1 MKFNFNFNLP
11 HLPNKSE
18 WERIVRKHTDLLKD
32 DVIITIVTKNPKNR
46 DIEKDANSNLKF
58 PCYKVELKKEGEYWK
73 FSMYLHMLPAYNQNM
88 LYMTIDKD
96 PVTRKHYPDR
106 IIGVE
111 VMPKKP
117 EVKPDAEKG

>member
-1 MKFNFNFNLP
+1 
-11 HLPNKSE
+11 
-18 WERIVRKHTDLLKD
+18 
-32 DVIITIVTKNPKNR
+32 
-46 DIEKDANSNLKF
+46 
-58 PCYKVELKKEGEYWK
+58 VELKKEGEYWK

-111 VMPKKP
+111 VMPKKV
-117 EVKPDAEKG
+117 EVKPDAE